1 MNILI
6 IGGTGLL
13 GSAAAEVLLARGH
26 AVQAMALPPLPQG
39 APLPPA
45 MQLIMG
51 NYTEMTD
58 EELAARLTGCDGLLF
73 AAGVDERVEGPAP
86 IEEFYRKH
94 NITPLRRLLR
104 LAKANGVK
112 RAVICG
118 SYFSYFDKLWP
129 EMELSKWHPYIRS
142 RREQEDMA
150 LSFADENFSVS
161 VLELPYIFGT
171 QPGRKPVWV
180 FLIELI
186 RGMKLV
192 TLYSKGGSAMIT
204 VRQAAQA
211 MAGALERGNGGACYP
226 LGFENLTW
234 VQFLKIVHRTMG
246 YKHRGILTVPRW
258 LVAVGARGLNRK
270 REKSGGEGGL
280 NAVKYADLQSRNLFI
295 GRELGCEPL
304 GVEPDDLEAAIGQSV
319 LLSLAV
325 LDGKAK
331 TLDMKAE

>member
-1 MNILI
+1 MNVLI

-13 GSAAAEVLLARGH
+13 GSAAAEVLIARGH
-26 AVQAMALPPLPQG
+26 TVRAMALPPLPQG

-45 MQLIMG
+45 MALTFG

-58 EELAARLTGCDGLLF
+58 GELTAALQGLDGLLF

-86 IEEFYRKH
+86 IEAFYRKH
-94 NITPLRRLLR
+94 NITPLERLLR
-104 LAKANGVK
+104 LAKANGV
-112 RAVICG
+112 RHAVICG

-142 RREQEDMA
+142 RREQERMA
-150 LSFADENFSVS
+150 LSFADDAFSVS

-186 RGMKLV
+186 RRMKLV
-192 TLYSKGGSAMIT
+192 TLYSKGGTAMIT

-211 MAGALERGNGGACYP
+211 MAGALERGQGGACYP

-234 VQFLKIVHRTMG
+234 VQFLRIVHRYMG
-246 YKHRGILTVPRW
+246 YKHRGIITVPRW
-258 LVAVGARGLNRK
+258 AVALGARGLNRK
-270 REKSGGEGGL
+270 REVNGGEGGL
-280 NAVKYADLQSRNLFI
+280 NAVKYAALQSKYLFI

-304 GVEPDDLEAAIGQSV
+304 GVEADDLDAAIGQSV
-319 LLSLAV
+319 RLSLAV
-325 LDGKAK
+325 LDGKTT